1 MTSTIN
7 KFSAGMSYE
16 NFLRRLSTSSNA
28 STLRCAGEME
38 HLLAIEDGSG
48 KRIKG
53 QLTQSRWLEDI
64 RKKVLK
70 AYDRLLKN
78 KGLISNDREAVVVMR
93 AQVERASSA
102 HEIYRMIESTWPIVL
117 RILPNNLKQ

>member
-1 MTSTIN
+1 MAQLKN
-7 KFSAGMSYE
+7 YSAGMSYE
-16 NFLRRLSTSSNA
+16 NFLRRLSTSSAA

-53 QLTQSRWLEDI
+53 QLTQARWLEDI

-70 AYDRLLKN
+70 VYDRFLKN
-78 KGLISNDREAVVVMR
+78 KSLINSDREVVVAIR
-93 AQVERASSA
+93 AQVESASSA
-102 HEIYRMIESTWPIVL
+102 HEIYRLIELTWPIVHKV
-117 RILPNNLKQ
+117 IPNNL